1 MSPRA
6 RDERGAKHRLLVE
19 YFLDGCLGKSSVCA
33 LSPMFPWLVLGEE
46 MEVVRSH
53 PHRER
58 RVERVVF
65 GGTLWSQNS
74 LLLHNEQDLSIAIPY
89 RPKQVHSTFSIAKPC
104 RPKQVHSTFR
114 GASSVPSP
122 CFFGW
127 DICSS
132 LSSSF
137 GVLTACSADSLT
149 QASLPSLTQAS
160 LSSLG
165 QGVDESFS
173 LSQGS

>member
-1 MSPRA
+1 MVA
-6 RDERGAKHRLLVE
+6 CAVD
-19 YFLDGCLGKSSVCA
+19 CLCA
-33 LSPMFPWLVLGEE
+33 LADDVSMACPWFAWGRNGSGGSPQPPKQRKPDESNALCSGVHCGIWT
-46 MEVVRSH
+46 
-53 PHRER
+53 P
-58 RVERVVF
+58 
-65 GGTLWSQNS
+65 
-74 LLLHNEQDLSIAIPY
+74 LHDNKQDLSIAFRADPS
-89 RPKQVHSTFSIAKPC
+89 KSI
-104 RPKQVHSTFR
+104 STFR